1 MILPLF
7 PLSICLLPQG
17 FTQLRIFEPRYK
29 RLVTESLKSGEGFG
43 LCMLN
48 SQNELMP
55 IGTWVHIIDFEMLE
69 DGLLG
74 ISIEGQHR
82 FKVNSFEV
90 EPDGLKRGDVSIIP
104 DWPSRDLVD
113 NQQYLSESL
122 LQILE
127 QYPTHL
133 SHYNKQDFDNIS
145 WVCQRWLEIM
155 PITAEE
161 KYQCINS
168 HNHEMTQ
175 ELISSI
181 IK

>member
-29 RLVTESLKSGEGFG
+29 RLVTESLKSGDGFG

-48 SQNELMP
+48 SKNELMQ
-55 IGTWVHIIDFEMLE
+55 IGTWVHIIDFETLD

-74 ISIEGQHR
+74 ISIQGQQR
-82 FKVNSFEV
+82 FKVDDVSIED
-90 EPDGLKRGDVSIIP
+90 DGLKRGNVSLIP
-104 DWPSRDLVD
+104 DWPSIDIVP
-113 NQQYLSESL
+113 NQQYLSET
-122 LQILE
+122 LQQLLE
-127 QYPTHL
+127 QYPAHL
-133 SHYNKQDFDNIS
+133 SHYNKSDFENIS
-145 WVCQRWLEIM
+145 WVCQRWLEII

-175 ELISSI
+175 NLISSI

>member
-1 MILPLF
+1 MKLPLF

-48 SQNELMP
+48 SNNELMP

-74 ISIEGQHR
+74 ISLEGKQR
-82 FKVNSFEV
+82 FKINNFDV
-90 EPDGLKRGDVSIIP
+90 ESDGLKRGDVSLIA
-104 DWPSRDLVD
+104 DWPQTDIKHKQL
-113 NQQYLSESL
+113 YLSET
-122 LQILE
+122 LQEILE
-127 QYPTHL
+127 QYPQHL
-133 SHYNKQDFDNIS
+133 SHYKQDDFKNLS

-155 PITAEE
+155 PISAEE

-175 ELISSI
+175 ELITSI

>member
-43 LCMLN
+43 LCMLTSDN
-48 SQNELMP
+48 QLMP
-55 IGTWVHIIDFEMLE
+55 LGTWVHIIDFETLD

-74 ISIEGQHR
+74 ISIEGKQR
-82 FKVNSFEV
+82 FKINQFDTEA
-90 EPDGLKRGDVSIIP
+90 DGLKRGDVSLIP
-104 DWPSRDLVD
+104 DWPQTDLKPKQHFLRETLQD
-113 NQQYLSESL
+113 ILQQYP
-122 LQILE
+122 Q
-127 QYPTHL
+127 QL
-133 SHYNKQDFDNIS
+133 SHYKDDDFNNLS

-155 PITAEE
+155 PISPEE

-175 ELISSI
+175 ALITSI

>member
-7 PLSICLLPQG
+7 PLSICLLPKG

-29 RLVTESLKSGEGFG
+29 RLVTESLKSGDGFG

-48 SQNELMP
+48 SNNELMP
-55 IGTWVHIIDFEMLE
+55 IGTWVHIIDFEMLD

-74 ISIEGQHR
+74 VSIQGQQR
-82 FKVNSFEV
+82 FKVNDILIED
-90 EPDGLKRGDVSIIP
+90 DGLKRGNVSLIP
-104 DWPSRDLVD
+104 DWPSSNIVPH
-113 NQQYLSESL
+113 QQYLSET
-122 LQILE
+122 LQQLLE

-133 SHYNKQDFDNIS
+133 SHYNESDFDNIS

-175 ELISSI
+175 NLISSI

>member
-17 FTQLRIFEPRYK
+17 FTQLRIFEQRYK

-48 SQNELMP
+48 SKNELMP
-55 IGTWVHIIDFEMLE
+55 IGTWVHIIDFETLD

-74 ISIEGQHR
+74 ISIQGQQR
-82 FKVNSFEV
+82 FKINDFNIED
-90 EPDGLKRGDVSIIP
+90 DGLKRGNVSLLP
-104 DWPSRDLVD
+104 DWPNSDIVP
-113 NQQYLSESL
+113 NQKFLSETL
-122 LQILE
+122 QQILE
-127 QYPTHL
+127 QYPTQL
-133 SHYNKQDFDNIS
+133 SHYNKQDFDNMS

-168 HNHEMTQ
+168 HNHKMTE
-175 ELISSI
+175 ELLTSI